1 MSTLLAKYNSV
12 LEAAFNAGTLPSVD
26 IFTRFVNGE
35 GVLAQVPES
44 KPLVVPILYPIVVPL
59 NVNVDDVKK
68 NFPMTKECRENLTN
82 VNYKTSPPTG
92 PIQGGFYSIGDH
104 YSIDKALARVSKLV
118 SQTGRRF
125 RIGTALE
132 AMLYKSQGNPHP
144 DYFVSLE
151 KVKIEQCLLC
161 HLIWYGGAE
170 FDFTSSQD
178 TWSLVYKVFVVEDL

>member
-1 MSTLLAKYNSV
+1 M
-12 LEAAFNAGTLPSVD
+12 
-26 IFTRFVNGE
+26 
-35 GVLAQVPES
+35 
-44 KPLVVPILYPIVVPL
+44 
-59 NVNVDDVKK
+59 
-68 NFPMTKECRENLTN
+68 
-82 VNYKTSPPTG
+82 
-92 PIQGGFYSIGDH
+92 GDH
-104 YSIDKALARVSKLV
+104 YSIDKALARVGKLA
-118 SQTGRRF
+118 SQTGRKF